1 MKVDRMTRILKAVT
15 NALAVFGAAC
25 ESANAVRNSRKPS
38 ATALKTLGISED
50 SFRAIR
56 LA

>member
-1 MKVDRMTRILKAVT
+1 MKVERMTRLLTAVT
-15 NALAVFGAAC
+15 NAMLIFGAAC

-38 ATALKTLGISED
+38 ASALKTLGISD
-50 SFRAIR
+50 ASFREIR